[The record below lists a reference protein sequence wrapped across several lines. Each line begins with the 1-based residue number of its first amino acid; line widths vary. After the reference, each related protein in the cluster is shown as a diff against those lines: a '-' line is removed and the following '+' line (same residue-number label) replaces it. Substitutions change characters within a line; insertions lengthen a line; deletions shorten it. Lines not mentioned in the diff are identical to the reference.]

1 MKTREIMSVT
11 KPLAMLTA
19 VVLVAGAASA
29 GEIRRREEKQQDRI
43 AQGIASGALTA
54 REAAS
59 LERREAALNREVGA
73 MRWRN
78 GGTLTPRERRLV
90 NRQQNRLSRG
100 IYRQKHDA
108 QTRG

>member
-1 MKTREIMSVT
+1 MRML
-11 KPLAMLTA
+11 KPLAVLTA
-19 VVLVAGAASA
+19 VVLGAGAASA
-29 GEIRRREEKQQDRI
+29 GEIRRREENQQDRI

-54 REAAS
+54 RESAA
-59 LERREAALNREVGA
+59 LERREAALYREVGA
-73 MRWRN
+73 MRRLN

-100 IYRQKHDA
+100 IYRQKHDS